1 MKKLCVL
8 VLVCLV
14 LMIAPGVKAQGSNA
28 ELNGNYAFTFDGI
41 TGANG
46 VSNGFAGV
54 GRFTADGAGNLAN
67 GEADTNAVGGGLTA
81 QPFTGSYSIGADQSG
96 VMTFNIA
103 GGTRRFA
110 IAMPADGSAKFIE
123 TDAAGSGGPICYGR
137 TEKYTP

>member
-46 VSNGFAGV
+46 ISNGFAGV

-81 QPFTGSYSIGADQSG
+81 QPFTGTYSIGADHRG

-103 GGTRRFA
+103 GGTKRFA
-110 IAMPADGSAKFIE
+110 IADRKSVV
-123 TDAAGSGGPICYGR
+123 
-137 TEKYTP
+137 